1 MISTLFFTV
10 STQATVDAGA
20 LQGPTSSVLVVQSPV
35 LFIPPSIP
43 GDAAK
48 PINNTADK
56 PTITSSL
63 LVGRCTMNFYS
74 DGTSKSTC

>member
-35 LFIPPSIP
+35 LFMPPSMP
-43 GDAAK
+43 GEATK
-48 PINNTADK
+48 PVDNK
-56 PTITSSL
+56 PTINSSL
-63 LVGRCTMNFYS
+63 QVGRCTMNFYS